1 MRLCLRLRAAPD
13 TSGRARVAL
22 EALLRAAHAHPLT
35 IVDAKLAV
43 TEAVENAI
51 AHAYDDDHGMVEVDA
66 DVSEERLLLGVRDF
80 GRGMEAP
87 TPRPGLGL
95 GLAVLRGVSSNLR
108 VEAVEPSGTVVWA
121 TIPFRP
127 RVR

>member
-1 MRLCLRLRAAPD
+1 MRLRLRLRAGPD
-13 TSGRARVAL
+13 TSGRARVTL
-22 EALLRAAHAHPLT
+22 EALLKAAHAHPLT

-51 AHAYDDDHGMVEVDA
+51 AHAYDNDGGIVDVEA
-66 DVSEERLLLGVRDF
+66 DVSQQRLLIGVRDY
-80 GRGMEAP
+80 GRGMSAP

-95 GLAVLRGVSSNLR
+95 GLAVLRGVSSDLR
-108 VEAVEPSGTVVWA
+108 VEAVSPQGTMVWA

-127 RVR
+127 RAT